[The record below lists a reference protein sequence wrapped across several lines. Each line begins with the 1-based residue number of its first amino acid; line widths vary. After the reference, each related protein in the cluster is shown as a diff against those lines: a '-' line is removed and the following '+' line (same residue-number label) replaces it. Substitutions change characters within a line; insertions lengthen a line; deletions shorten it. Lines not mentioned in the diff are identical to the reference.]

1 MDSRE
6 LAKTNELY
14 NKHWWFLGKYKI
26 VQKLIERYVKT
37 PCVPRVLDIGC
48 GPAYFSRFYQYTG
61 IDPNTNIAAH
71 NIIKARIEDV
81 ELTDKYD
88 VILALDVLE
97 HLEDDRVI
105 LRYLNE
111 NLKDDGIAIIT
122 VPAHPWLFS
131 EHDRVCGHYR
141 RYTRKQLRELFKDF
155 DCKLYYFNSLLFP
168 VEVVFRMFT
177 GGKNN
182 LKPLPGMLNVLLFLV
197 FSVEYYLLPVLP
209 VGISLLAIVRKRGV

>member
-1 MDSRE
+1 MDSQE
-6 LAKTNELY
+6 LVKTNELY
-14 NKHWWFLGKYKI
+14 NRHWWFLGKYKI
-26 VQKLIERYVKT
+26 VHKLIERYVRT
-37 PCVPRVLDIGC
+37 PYVPRVLDIGC

-61 IDPNTNIAAH
+61 IDPNTNIDSH
-71 NIIKARIEDV
+71 NIIRARIEDV
-81 ELTDKYD
+81 KLTGKYD

-97 HLEDDRVI
+97 HLEDDRII

-111 NLKDDGIAIIT
+111 NLKDNGIAIIT
-122 VPAHPWLFS
+122 APAHPWLFS

-141 RYTRKQLRELFKDF
+141 RYTRKQLKELFRDF

-168 VEVVFRMFT
+168 VELVFRLLT

-182 LKPLPGMLNVLLFLV
+182 LKLLPGWLNALLLFV

-209 VGISLLAIVRKRGV
+209 AGMSLLAIVRRKRR